1 MRNIRIKGIG
11 FDTVG
16 EALQEWYASGA
27 DTVMSIGG
35 KYVVTSKAEAE
46 RVAAMGVPFA
56 YVHDH
61 PMPDG
66 SYRTMT
72 VPVNDERD

>member
-1 MRNIRIKGIG
+1 MNIKIKGIG
-11 FDTVG
+11 FDSVA
-16 EALQEWYASGA
+16 EAMQHWYASGA
-27 DTVMSIGG
+27 DCVMSVGN
-35 KYVVTSKAEAE
+35 KYVVTIKAEAE

-66 SYRTMT
+66 TYRTIT
-72 VPVNDERD
+72 VLVND